1 MGWAMIELKSV
12 PSLED
17 RLTHILSAISAI
29 QETLH
34 EISESALAN
43 DRMRRM
49 ALERFLEIVA
59 VASKHIPTKIKS
71 IEHDVDWQAIEYIGD
86 RLQNTHDRIQ
96 THVLWTIS
104 QDKLLALKICAE
116 RYLREP
122 N

>member
-1 MGWAMIELKSV
+1 MIELESV

-17 RLTHILSAISAI
+17 RLTYILSAIGAI
-29 QETLH
+29 QEILH
-34 EISESALAN
+34 EVSESVLAN

-49 ALERFLEIVA
+49 ALERFLEIIA
-59 VASKHIPTKIKS
+59 VASKHIPAKFKS
-71 IEHDVDWQAIEYIGD
+71 AENDVDWQAIEDIGD

-96 THVLWTIS
+96 THILWTIS

-122 N
+122 D